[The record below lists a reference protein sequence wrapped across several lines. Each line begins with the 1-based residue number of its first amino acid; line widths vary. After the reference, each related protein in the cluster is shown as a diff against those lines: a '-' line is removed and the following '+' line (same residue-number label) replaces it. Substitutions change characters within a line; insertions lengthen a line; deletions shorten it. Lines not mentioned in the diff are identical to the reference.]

1 MSFLPYAPVSSK
13 AWFASITGSTAL
25 HGLAITAVLTSSVA
39 MLPEP
44 TTPAVRE
51 PEYEITLEIIDADII
66 ELEDFEPEL
75 EVPEDAVAL
84 DPEDRADALE
94 EVDEQDLLAEEDAE
108 ALLPDDTALEAEP
121 EVLEAEPEP
130 IETAEVE
137 EIIPEEEPLIQEED
151 LALLEPEPEPEPL
164 VPEVEV
170 EPEAETLLEPEP
182 EPLIEPE
189 ETLPEPEP
197 QIAEALTP
205 IPEDDP
211 DDLTIDDLSLV
222 DDTVIN
228 PLAESVAPAATSD
241 TALAPDVVVPD
252 VIAPEP
258 QIVEEDIAAL
268 VLPEPE
274 PVLPETTAIEP
285 EPEPEPVETV
295 ALPIDE
301 EPATPEPLEPE
312 LETEPEISVEPDVEA
327 EQEPET
333 EVAVLPDTE
342 TDTVSPPVQP
352 RAQPIA
358 NPSPAALQIGALL
371 QRIRATPAPQC
382 ALALPRRAGGDGVGI
397 SFIGATPSDLD
408 TLATRILDGFD
419 DTPAQTREILDPR
432 QCAVLD
438 AVRQTTTYPAS
449 RIGLALESTTLN
461 SGDSLQ
467 ARVLGSGGLF
477 LTLVL
482 IDDNG
487 VVQDLA
493 RFTTLDGNDPV
504 IDAPVARSGPARDT
518 RQVMVVLGSPDQP
531 IDLSGGIGLLA
542 QDAFAALPA
551 DVLENALFGLATFDV
566 R

>member
-1 MSFLPYAPVSSK
+1 MSFLPYAPVSGK

-25 HGLAITAVLTSSVA
+25 HGLAVTAILTSSVA

-84 DPEDRADALE
+84 NPEDNADALE
-94 EVDEQDLLAEEDAE
+94 EVDEAELLAEDEAE
-108 ALLPDDTALEAEP
+108 ELVPDDTALEAEP
-121 EVLEAEPEP
+121 EVVEAEPEE
-130 IETAEVE
+130 IETAEAE
-137 EIIPEEEPLIQEED
+137 EIIPEEEPVIEEEE
-151 LALLEPEPEPEPL
+151 LALLEPEEEPL
-164 VPEVEV
+164 VPEVE
-170 EPEAETLLEPEP
+170 PEAEPLLEPEP
-182 EPLIEPE
+182 EPLLEPEPETVLEPE

-197 QIAEALTP
+197 QVAEALTP
-205 IPEDDP
+205 IPQDDP
-211 DDLTIDDLSLV
+211 DDLTIDDLSLI

-228 PLAESVAPAATSD
+228 PLAESVAPAASSD

-252 VIAPEP
+252 VVEPEP

-274 PVLPETTAIEP
+274 PVLPDPTVIAP
-285 EPEPEPVETV
+285 EPEPEPVEPV
-295 ALPIDE
+295 ALPAEE
-301 EPATPEPLEPE
+301 EPVVSEPVEPE
-312 LETEPEISVEPDVEA
+312 VAAEPDPDIATETESD
-327 EQEPET
+327 
-333 EVAVLPDTE
+333 
-342 TDTVSPPVQP
+342 P
-352 RAQPIA
+352 RPAAPQAQPIA

-382 ALALPRRAGGDGVGI
+382 TLALPRRAGGDGVGI
-397 SFIGATPSDLD
+397 SFIGATPDDLD
-408 TLATRILDGFD
+408 TLATRILDGLD
-419 DTPAQTREILDPR
+419 STPAQTREILDPR

-438 AVRQTTTYPAS
+438 AVRQASTYPAS

-518 RQVMVVLGSPDQP
+518 RQVLVVLGSPDQP

-551 DVLENALFGLATFDV
+551 EVLENALFGLATFDV